1 MGNEQLGQV
10 HLKLCFQIQVAS
22 KTKQTN
28 IFKKKKIKTNQK
40 LFLLYGFDLV
50 IVIRKMRK
58 LRNIDK

>member
-1 MGNEQLGQV
+1 MKMGNEQLGQV

-28 IFKKKKIKTNQK
+28 ILKKKKIKTNQK

-50 IVIRKMRK
+50 IRKMRK